1 MFKERSGA
9 KIGRRNFIKVG
20 GLSLFSGGAFLR
32 SGELSKH
39 TKESDSLAG
48 DRSAI
53 KFTRDGL
60 DLSPL
65 EYSSLLY
72 ELSAGNK
79 IEVDNYSRGGD
90 VRRLEK
96 TFAEMTGKED
106 GMFVPTGTLAN
117 HIAIK
122 TLAAERKRVIV
133 QGESHIYN
141 DSGDCVQNLSGINL
155 IPLNHGEVGFT
166 LEDVKKVL
174 NWSGGSRV
182 KRDIGCIV
190 VESPVRRQM
199 NRMFDLGEIRRI
211 SRFARE
217 NGIKM
222 HLDGARLFN
231 APAHSGVDVLEICSL
246 FDTVYISLY
255 KNFNAASGAILLGD
269 KSFIDGLYHERRMFG
284 GGMPQ
289 VWPFASVAL
298 YYSSS
303 FLTEYRS
310 ALNKFNQFVN
320 ILGRSGKFRIKTFSD
335 GTNVFILYPL
345 MPPALFP
352 DFREKLYKMN
362 VHLPAEDKVEKF
374 YVMKINTTLNR
385 IDPSELAEKFIESA
399 NI

>member
-1 MFKERSGA
+1 MFKEKTA
-9 KIGRRNFIKVG
+9 TKFGRRNFIKVG
-20 GLSLFSGGAFLR
+20 GLSLFSGGALLR
-32 SGELSKH
+32 SGQTSSSN
-39 TKESDSLAG
+39 KESDLLVR

-72 ELSAGNK
+72 ELSSNGK

-90 VRRLEK
+90 VRKLEK

-106 GMFVPTGTLAN
+106 AMFVPTGTLAN

-122 TLAAERKRVIV
+122 TLTVEKKRVIV

-166 LEDVKKVL
+166 LDDVKKVL
-174 NWSGGSRV
+174 KWAGDSRV
-182 KRDIGCIV
+182 RRGVGCIV
-190 VESPVRRQM
+190 IESPVRRQM
-199 NRMFDLGEIRRI
+199 NRMFDMGEIRKI
-211 SRFARE
+211 SEFARS

-231 APAHSGVDVLEICSL
+231 ASAHSGVDVSEICSL
-246 FDTVYISLY
+246 FDTIYISLY
-255 KNFNAASGAILLGD
+255 KNFNSASGAVLLGD

-289 VWPFASVAL
+289 VWPFASVAHH
-298 YYSSS
+298 YSRG

-310 ALNKFNQFVN
+310 ALNNFKEFAN
-320 ILGRSGKFRIKTFSD
+320 ILGRSGKFKIRTFSD
-335 GTNVFILYPL
+335 GTNVFILKPL
-345 MPPALFP
+345 IPPSRFP
-352 DFREKLYKMN
+352 IFREKLYKMN
-362 VHLPAEDKVEKF
+362 VHIPTADKLKKA
-374 YVMKINTTLNR
+374 YVVKINTTLNR
-385 IDPSELAEKFIESA
+385 IDPSKLAEKFVSSA
-399 NI
+399 NL